1 MTDRFFIFRIFLF
14 GESPLFRPGRLA
26 NAEEARC
33 KGSGAP
39 VPVCFSDL
47 KDVLKLESGSIEVG
61 DSGDELG
68 DGSVRESMV
77 EMVVVGEESVDS
89 KVDVESLRN
98 TGEEWWL
105 LFGGLLRVFAIL
117 FAVTEVVL
125 SNSLASCTLTPFP
138 NTDMNDGKEA
148 SSGPEPVVPGILDL

>member
-1 MTDRFFIFRIFLF
+1 MVDVPGWNVREEIWCDARLEADVLTDKFFMFRIFLF

-33 KGSGAP
+33 KDSGAP
-39 VPVCFSDL
+39 VPVCLSDL

-77 EMVVVGEESVDS
+77 EIVVVGEESVDS
-89 KVDVESLRN
+89 KVEVESLRN

-105 LFGGLLRVFAIL
+105 L
-117 FAVTEVVL
+117 
-125 SNSLASCTLTPFP
+125 
-138 NTDMNDGKEA
+138 
-148 SSGPEPVVPGILDL
+148 